1 MSERPPAP
9 RWLIG
14 ITVMLTTVMVV
25 LDITI
30 VNVTLPHMMG
40 ALGATSDQIT
50 WVLTAYIVTN
60 AIFIPLTGFLS
71 ELWGRKRLMIVSIT
85 GFVATSALCGQAG
98 TLAEMVFFR
107 ILQGAFGAP
116 VIPLSQSVIVDHF
129 PAEERGR
136 AMALWGV
143 GVMLGPILGPTL
155 GGLITQH
162 FGWRWVFYINVP
174 VGAINLLL
182 VANVIAR
189 KAGKRVRADWWG
201 ALLMALG
208 IGALQM
214 MLDRGNQEDW
224 FSSTLIVA
232 LCLVSVVGISVW
244 IVRSW
249 GRADSVVHLDLL
261 RDRNLATTS
270 LMLGVFGLGMFGTI
284 VLQPLMLE
292 GLMNYPAETTGLV
305 MAPRGVAAAISMFM
319 VSRLINRFDPR
330 WLILVG
336 LVFSAIATRIMSGYN
351 LQISPWWIVWPGM
364 IQGFGFGMIFVP
376 LSTLAY
382 ETLPKEASDHAAGIY
397 NLARA
402 VGSSIGISIAG
413 TVVTRTTQINWNQL
427 GGHINEFN
435 PALQQWL
442 AQNGLTMNNPAA
454 PPLLAQLL
462 ARQANMVGIVDAFW
476 LITVSFVALAP
487 LIFLMSNPQGNKT
500 PAVIASA
507 PAARP
512 RT

>member
-71 ELWGRKRLMIVSIT
+71 ELWGRKRLMIVSIS

-98 TLAEMVFFR
+98 TLTEMVLFR

-116 VIPLSQSVIVDHF
+116 VIPLSQSVIVDNF

-174 VGAINLLL
+174 VGFINLLL
-182 VANVIAR
+182 VANAIER
-189 KAGKRVRADWWG
+189 SAGKRVRADWWG

-224 FSSTLIVA
+224 FSSALIVA
-232 LCLVSVVGISVW
+232 LCVVSVVGISAW

-261 RDRNLATTS
+261 RDRNLSTTS

-319 VSRLINRFDPR
+319 VSRL
-330 WLILVG
+330 
-336 LVFSAIATRIMSGYN
+336 
-351 LQISPWWIVWPGM
+351 
-364 IQGFGFGMIFVP
+364 
-376 LSTLAY
+376 
-382 ETLPKEASDHAAGIY
+382 
-397 NLARA
+397 
-402 VGSSIGISIAG
+402 
-413 TVVTRTTQINWNQL
+413 
-427 GGHINEFN
+427 
-435 PALQQWL
+435 
-442 AQNGLTMNNPAA
+442 
-454 PPLLAQLL
+454 
-462 ARQANMVGIVDAFW
+462 
-476 LITVSFVALAP
+476 
-487 LIFLMSNPQGNKT
+487 
-500 PAVIASA
+500 
-507 PAARP
+507 
-512 RT
+512 